1 MGEDV
6 VSNFREGLGDYSQ
19 RGSKNSSRAKS
30 RHAANGRERQI
41 KMDREAE
48 KRFKVHTND
57 KLGSGREEE
66 EEKGGV
72 KAAYSPQMA
81 NDKQAAG
88 FVCYHIIF
96 CFLLVIEISIK
107 RFLCNFRCEN
117 PLGEKDQTM

>member
-1 MGEDV
+1 MWFLTLGRDWETTH
-6 VSNFREGLGDYSQ
+6 SEAAKTAAEQSPGMLPMAERGRLRWTGRQRRGLKYTQ
-19 RGSKNSSRAKS
+19 MT
-30 RHAANGRERQI
+30 NG
-41 KMDREAE
+41 
-48 KRFKVHTND
+48 
-57 KLGSGREEE
+57 GSGREEE

-72 KAAYSPQMA
+72 KAAYSHQMA

-117 PLGEKDQTM
+117 PLGEKNQTM